1 MIMVGYNMEGK
12 GLFKYSLIS
21 LLLGITP
28 IIIIFLFIS
37 AMKAHTSFHTFLI
50 LQMDIKGIF
59 QNNI

>member
-1 MIMVGYNMEGK
+1 MEGK

-21 LLLGITP
+21 LLLGIIP